1 MHSILQRKGE
11 AKLLLSEAKNGP
23 GHVLRFFTTAGEVS
37 ADERKAAVV
46 QLLVTIKSI
55 RSAGV
60 SSVDSGAEA
69 ALRATA
75 MQRSSALRK
84 EFSKFVES
92 GLVTEDDF
100 WARRQDLL
108 KLHGLEAKVSAGS
121 TLPSQPPDSRI
132 DEVKGGKSTIRVDQA
147 KAAQIFY

>member
-1 MHSILQRKGE
+1 M
-11 AKLLLSEAKNGP
+11 
-23 GHVLRFFTTAGEVS
+23 LRFYSTTGEVS
-37 ADERKAAVV
+37 ADERKAAVA
-46 QLLVTIKSI
+46 QLLAIIKSI
-55 RSAGV
+55 RSAGG
-60 SSVDSGAEA
+60 STVDSGGEA

-75 MQRSSALRK
+75 MQRSSVLRK

-92 GLVTEDDF
+92 GLVSEDDF

-121 TLPSQPPDSRI
+121 TLPSQPPDSRV

-147 KAAQIFY
+147 KAAQIFF